1 MSSSSDSSSASS
13 SSGEEEDDAATQKSR
28 IEESG
33 GGGGTAEEGGE
44 EASSPDRGD
53 EILLPWKTQVHFPR
67 LKQRVK
73 LSKFLLE
80 SCLIS
85 SPSENKISSARIL
98 LFRFTR
104 FPRFP
109 LVGAL
114 KSWWR

>member
-80 SCLIS
+80 SLL
-85 SPSENKISSARIL
+85 PRRIK
-98 LFRFTR
+98 
-104 FPRFP
+104 FPPREFCYSV
-109 LVGAL
+109 LHAFQG
-114 KSWWR
+114 SRS